1 MEAWRQELYHHGI
14 KGMRWGIR
22 RFQNE
27 DGSLTDEGRKR
38 KIGIR
43 RYLNPDSMSVNKK
56 ELEKSGLKDEE
67 IKRKTSSLTAE
78 GEKRK
83 KYYDDVNSFAESR
96 RKYNQNMR
104 EDIDS
109 VVNAG
114 RKGVDAGNE
123 ALKIYDRF
131 ANRNKKPI
139 DLSQMSDKELQQRIN
154 RMNMEQQY
162 QRLVGSNETSKGRQF
177 AEDVL
182 SVAGSALAI
191 GSSALTIAMTIQQL
205 RKG

>member
-1 MEAWRQELYHHGI
+1 MEAWREELYHHGI

-22 RFQNE
+22 RFQNP
-27 DGSLTDEGRKR
+27 DGSLTDEGKKR
-38 KIGIR
+38 KQT
-43 RYLNPDSMSVNKK
+43 YDEVN
-56 ELEKSGLKDEE
+56 
-67 IKRKTSSLTAE
+67 
-78 GEKRK
+78 
-83 KYYDDVNSFAESR
+83 NFAESR
-96 RKYNQNMR
+96 RKYSQSR
-104 EDIDS
+104 KEDFDNAI
-109 VVNAG
+109 NAG

-123 ALKIYDRF
+123 ALKVYDRF
-131 ANRNKKPI
+131 ANRNKKPV

-205 RKG
+205 RKR